1 MEDMM
6 QEPEQVLEYVKNNE
20 ILNKQSKTVVRKYI
34 SLAKH
39 CIFIEEENKSKEILI
54 NLGFSLKTVNK
65 FIKLAKAELNLCDDD
80 FKKMLMGR
88 ISSKHLN

>member
-39 CIFIEEENKSKEILI
+39 FIFIEEENKSKKILI

-65 FIKLAKAELNLCDDD
+65 FLG
-80 FKKMLMGR
+80 FK
-88 ISSKHLN
+88 